1 MSRIDPT
8 RSITLRSR
16 GRALVNRK
24 VFGLQRGLM
33 QAIVE
38 QDVTGLRSRGPSLP
52 GNIIA
57 WVDPPANKLSRSD
70 MLLRKLVG
78 DELSHPPDWLNGL
91 MRTSIVYGVR
101 QAEKEI
107 KVGLNHIDT
116 KPLSEM
122 HGHAAAAEVLGIAQ
136 ETERRL
142 IRHAGHAIESKQTP
156 EVMMRD
162 VRTTL
167 EKVTRLRL
175 HMLVN
180 NSVVRA
186 VNAGKLL
193 SYKDQGINL
202 VGINPEWLPYRGV
215 RDTKQRKR
223 FVDLGQ
229 TQSTKRKPAAQD
241 IYEVLVSV
249 ETAGDEFVC
258 DDCNDLA
265 AGGPYDVDRAS
276 SLLPVHANCR
286 CSVVAFDDKRF
297 AAIEEQLEELEA
309 LGLR

>member
-1 MSRIDPT
+1 MSRRDPT

-24 VFGLQRGLM
+24 VFGLQRGLT

-38 QDVTGLRSRGPSLP
+38 QDVTGLRSRGPTLP

-70 MLLRKLVG
+70 MMLRQLVG
-78 DELSHPPDWLNGL
+78 DGLSHPPDWLNGL
-91 MRTSIVYGVR
+91 MRTSVVYGVR

-156 EVMMRD
+156 EVMMRE

-193 SYKDQGINL
+193 SYKDQGINK

-215 RDTKQRKR
+215 RDAKHSKR
-223 FVDLGQ
+223 FVDLGR
-229 TQSTKRKPAAQD
+229 TKLTKPSED
-241 IYEVLVSV
+241 DEVLVNV
-249 ETAGDEFVC
+249 LTAGDELVC
-258 DDCNDLA
+258 EECIDLA
-265 AGGPYDVDRAS
+265 AAGPYDIDRAS
-276 SLLPVHANCR
+276 SMLPVHINCR
-286 CSVVAFDDKRF
+286 CAVVPFDDKRF
-297 AAIEEQLEELEA
+297 AAIEEQLEELEL